1 MVFGHE
7 RAIERS
13 QQTLYSEVIAQ
24 ASIGY
29 AVEWKRVPLRAPSYD
44 VNRMKRMSAAS
55 LTPFEKLTQQL
66 EQLPLW
72 VKQVIYAV
80 LRQEL
85 ERALSSATLTA
96 YSPADTLQ
104 IWRPELTSQS
114 QQPSGQAP
122 AALVKVLHFARYKK
136 TVMDMAIMNGWSLEQ
151 TAILLLDALDRNL
164 LLPPKSGVIM
174 ATLTYLGG
182 KIRLG
187 EYLVKI
193 GRLTIEQ
200 LDQALRTQMYI
211 DESLGERTGIA
222 NVLINLGYINRQDSE
237 GILLLK
243 EESKKVIRAETL
255 LNMGGQDANE
265 GASVEMDRLRT
276 QLNQA
281 SQRIQQLELR
291 CQELQQAQGRR

>member
-1 MVFGHE
+1 
-7 RAIERS
+7 
-13 QQTLYSEVIAQ
+13 
-24 ASIGY
+24 
-29 AVEWKRVPLRAPSYD
+29 
-44 VNRMKRMSAAS
+44 MSAAAS

-66 EQLPLW
+66 AQLPLW
-72 VKQVIYAV
+72 VKQVIYAI

-96 YSPADTLQ
+96 YSPTDTLQ
-104 IWRPELTSQS
+104 IWVPELTAQA
-114 QQPSGQAP
+114 QQATSQAP

-136 TVMDMAIMNGWSLEQ
+136 NVMDMAIMNGWSLEQ

-164 LLPPKSGVIM
+164 ILPPKSGIIM

-243 EESKKVIRAETL
+243 EESKKVIRAEAL
-255 LNMGGQDANE
+255 LNMGGE
-265 GASVEMDRLRT
+265 ASPSAGEMDRMRT
-276 QLNQA
+276 QLTQA
-281 SQRIQQLELR
+281 HQRIQQLELR
-291 CQELQQAQGRR
+291 CQELQQAQAKK

>member
-1 MVFGHE
+1 
-7 RAIERS
+7 
-13 QQTLYSEVIAQ
+13 
-24 ASIGY
+24 
-29 AVEWKRVPLRAPSYD
+29 
-44 VNRMKRMSAAS
+44 MSAAS